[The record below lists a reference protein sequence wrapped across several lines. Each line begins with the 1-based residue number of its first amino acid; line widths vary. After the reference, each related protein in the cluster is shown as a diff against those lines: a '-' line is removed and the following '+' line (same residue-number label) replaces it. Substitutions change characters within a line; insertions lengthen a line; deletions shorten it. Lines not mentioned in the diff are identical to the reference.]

1 MYSMMHALSA
11 RRVVRC
17 VALVGEGRAVVQ
29 HARINVMGKG
39 ACCIHLPSCDFLRVT
54 YLQVPWMM
62 VMVMVTMGVTS
73 YRVGT

>member
-11 RRVVRC
+11 RQVVRC
-17 VALVGEGRAVVQ
+17 VALVGEGRAIVQ
-29 HARINVMGKG
+29 HARINAMGKG

-54 YLQVPWMM
+54 YL
-62 VMVMVTMGVTS
+62 TLDDGDDDGDDGVTS